1 MSFPL
6 VGNSKIQLAIENTL
20 KEHRLPHAILI
31 DGDIGTG
38 RHTLANYLSLAA
50 VCSGNDIPCSECKNC
65 KMANSNNHPD
75 ITVIAPKDGK
85 KNIAVDQIRVLKAD
99 CFIKPHQANSRVFII
114 DFADTMNE
122 RSQNALL
129 KILEEPPGNTF
140 FILIAESKAS
150 FLETIISRCAILS
163 LNTPTLEDGVNYIL
177 QTYNFEL
184 EDIQNALQDT
194 KNNIGKAIR
203 LLKGKADTKTS
214 TAAKEFLA
222 CMLRGNEWGMLE
234 VLNGFEKNRVEAD
247 RLFKDL
253 KYYIT
258 EEIKKN
264 PQSYKAAPLTA
275 FYSKLQEL
283 ETSLVTNINLSL
295 LFADLTAQAKK
306 VFT

>member
-6 VGNSKIQLAIENTL
+6 VGNSKIHLAIENAL

-38 RHTLANYLSLAA
+38 RHTLAKYLSLAA
-50 VCSGNDIPCSECKNC
+50 VCSGNNIPCGECKNC
-65 KMANSNNHPD
+65 QMANSNNHPD
-75 ITVIAPKDGK
+75 ITVIAPEDGK
-85 KNIAVDQIRVLKAD
+85 KNIAVDQIRALKAD
-99 CFIKPHQANSRVFII
+99 CYIKPHQANSRVFII
-114 DFADTMNE
+114 DFADTMND

-129 KILEEPPGNTF
+129 KILEEPPGNTV

-150 FLETIISRCAILS
+150 FLETIISRCVILS
-163 LNTPTLEDGVNYIL
+163 LSSPPLEDGLNYIS
-177 QTYNFEL
+177 QTYNFDY

-203 LLKGKADTKTS
+203 ILKGKSDTKTE

-222 CMLRGNEWGMLE
+222 CMLRSNEFGMLE
-234 VLNGFEKNRVEAD
+234 ILTAFEKNRVEAD

-253 KYYIT
+253 KFLIIQ
-258 EEIKKN
+258 EIKKN
-264 PQSYKAAPLTA
+264 PKSYKAAPLTE

-283 ETSLVTNINLSL
+283 EESLITNVNLSL
-295 LFADLTAQAKK
+295 LFASLTAHAKK
-306 VFT
+306 VFN